1 MTRIVELTCGALRC
15 LVAPECGG
23 SLAGVWLDSVP
34 ILRPATEEQLKRGD
48 AEFLSG
54 FPLVPYSNRI
64 ADAAFRWGDQQI
76 RLRRNRADEDHALH
90 GTGWTRPWQVT
101 DLSADAALLALRHD
115 GDQDWPWAFAASQ
128 TIRLTPDS
136 LQIDLTVTNR
146 EPMPVPLASGYH
158 PYFSADGARI
168 QLSADRVWL
177 ADERN
182 LPRHAHRPAG
192 LHDLGHGRAFQDLS
206 LDNCY
211 QGVCW
216 PATVAWPS
224 RGLAVEVTASPGW
237 DHAVVYANAATRS
250 LCIEPVAHV
259 SNALGDPE
267 MAQNFPVVGPGE
279 SASHSMSIQIVQH
292 A

>member
-1 MTRIVELTCGALRC
+1 M
-15 LVAPECGG
+15 
-23 SLAGVWLDSVP
+23 DSVP
-34 ILRPATEEQLKRGD
+34 ILRPATEDEMERGD

-64 ADAAFRWGDQQI
+64 ADAAFCWDDRQI

-101 DLSADAALLALRHD
+101 DLTADTVLLALRHV

-128 TIRLTPDS
+128 AIRLTPDG
-136 LQIDLTVTNR
+136 LHIDLTVTNL
-146 EPMPVPLASGYH
+146 EHAPVPLASGYH
-158 PYFSADGARI
+158 PYFSADDARV
-168 QLSADRVWL
+168 QLSADRVWQ

-182 LPRHAHRPAG
+182 LPHHAHIPEG
-192 LHDLGHGRAFQDLS
+192 MHDLGQGWAFADLI

-211 QGVCW
+211 QGVRW

-237 DHAVVYANAATRS
+237 DHAVVYANTATRS

-259 SNALGDPE
+259 SNALADPE
-267 MAQNFPVVGPGE
+267 RAHTFPVVGPGE
-279 SASHSMSIQIVQH
+279 SVSREIAIRIVQH
-292 A
+292 T